1 MVLGKTYLNGI
12 INDLYL
18 GSTLIYS
25 KSSLTPNAMVIT
37 VDSRIIGETAN
48 NKFYLPTSS
57 FARTFLYDIHVIED
71 GQYISGLTEDYTIIF
86 TTPGIYNI
94 EIIGTTTGFVQM
106 YFANSHDKNKLLDIR
121 QWGHFGW
128 VSLNNAFN
136 GCSNLGTISATDAPD
151 LTSNFDTTWY
161 DAQLAFMNT
170 PNFNG
175 DIGHWNLGYARH
187 WANTFNG
194 SGLDT
199 NLAAWDI
206 SNITSLT
213 NFLVNGGMSTS
224 NYDDT
229 LIGWAAQTP
238 NTGLE
243 CHFGSS
249 VNTLGGAAE
258 AAKNVLINTYLWTI
272 TDGHS

>member
-1 MVLGKTYLNGI
+1 MFFPDNG
-12 INDLYL
+12 
-18 GSTLIYS
+18 T
-25 KSSLTPNAMVIT
+25 SLTPNAMVWT
-37 VDSRIIGETAN
+37 VDTEKSGSTSNLE
-48 NKFYLPTSS
+48 FEVPTSYPARS
-57 FARTFLYDIHVIED
+57 FNYDIHVIETGD
-71 GQYISGLTEDYTIIF
+71 YYSNKTENFTIDF
-86 TTPGIYNI
+86 PSAGVYNI
-94 EIIGTTTGFVQM
+94 EIIGSTTGFVQA
-106 YFANSHDKNKLLDIR
+106 FFSNGGDKDKLLDIR

-128 VSLNNAFN
+128 VSLNNAFW

-161 DAQLAFMNT
+161 DAQSAFRNT

-175 DIGHWNLGYARH
+175 DIGHWDLGYARY

-206 SNITSLT
+206 SNVTNLN
-213 NFLVNGGMSTS
+213 NFLLNGGMSTD

-229 LIGWAAQTP
+229 LEGWAAQTP
-238 NTGLE
+238 NTGVQ

-249 VNTLGGAAE
+249 VNTLGGTAE
-258 AAKNVLINTYLWTI
+258 AAKNVLINTYGWTI